1 MMNKFRKWCRLLHR
15 DLSYI
20 FAGMLLVYA
29 VSGIALN
36 HKSTFNSQYDI
47 SVRNYTLAQPLPER
61 QLIDQQAIND
71 AILSDIGE
79 SGNYTKH
86 YFPNDNTL
94 KIFLKSGSNVV
105 VDLPTNGVT
114 YERVRRRPILGAL
127 SRLHYNPG
135 SAWTLFSDI
144 FAVAMIVIVLT
155 GVLMLRGKHSL
166 WGWGGLELLL
176 GIALPLIF
184 MLI

>member
-1 MMNKFRKWCRLLHR
+1 MNTFRKWCRLLHR
-15 DLSYI
+15 DLSYL

-36 HKSTFNSQYDI
+36 HKSTFNSQYDV
-47 SVRNYTLAQPLPER
+47 SVRNYTLDTPLPSR
-61 QLIDQQAIND
+61 QLIDQQAITD
-71 AILSDIGE
+71 LILRSIDE
-79 SGNYTKH
+79 EDNYTKH
-86 YFPNDNTL
+86 YFPNDSTL

-105 VDLPTNGVT
+105 VDLPTGHVT

-135 SAWTLFSDI
+135 SAWTVFSDI
-144 FAVAMIVIVLT
+144 FACAMIVVILT
-155 GVLMLRGKHSL
+155 GLLMLRGKHGL
-166 WGWGGLELLL
+166 WGWGGVELLL
-176 GIALPLIF
+176 GIALPLLF